1 MNALGDVY
9 VWGCFSIPPNGS
21 QLLQDQQPLQQD
33 LGIRNIQIKK
43 HASSMKQATLKS
55 KEKRVAKIS
64 DVLQGSAETDHWPNL
79 KETIAFAPKRL
90 KFLFDKSLKMKIK
103 NYVIDAE

>member
-1 MNALGDVY
+1 MNALGEIY

-21 QLLQDQQPLQQD
+21 QLLQDQQPPQQD
-33 LGIRNIQIKK
+33 LGPKHSQIKK
-43 HASSMKQATLKS
+43 QAALKS
-55 KEKRVAKIS
+55 KDKRAAKIP
-64 DVLQGSAETDHWPNL
+64 DALHGSAETDHWPQAR
-79 KETIAFAPKRL
+79 EAFTTAPKRL